1 MSLINSTRRFSAVL
15 SDPHVGGLSQ
25 AFLIMCG
32 IFVALAALSSGA
44 ISGVLGA
51 IGAGFAGGVV
61 WAIRTGYQML
71 DDRQEGWL
79 NASAESW
86 AKNGKDVAEVKSRM
100 SLIQSL
106 GAESALREAGHLES
120 APILF
125 NIDGTP
131 MNGMLDMHGCFYGQS
146 NPPTTQFDGIDLGT
160 SYIET
165 DMNSPNFGE
174 VTEVK

>member
-15 SDPHVGGLSQ
+15 SDPHVAGLAQ
-25 AFLIMCG
+25 VFLILCG
-32 IFVALAALSSGA
+32 IFGALAIMSPGTLSVVFAVFGA
-44 ISGVLGA
+44 C
-51 IGAGFAGGVV
+51 FAGGIV
-61 WAIRTGYQML
+61 WAIWTGYQML
-71 DDRQEGWL
+71 DDRQEQWL

-86 AKNGKDVAEVKSRM
+86 AKNGKDVTEVKSRM
-100 SLIQSL
+100 SLIQTL
-106 GAESALREAGHLES
+106 GAESALREAGLTES
-120 APILF
+120 TPVRF

-131 MNGMLDMHGCFYGQS
+131 MNGLLDMHGNFFGQS
-146 NPPTTQFDGIDLGT
+146 NLPTTTFEGIDLGT